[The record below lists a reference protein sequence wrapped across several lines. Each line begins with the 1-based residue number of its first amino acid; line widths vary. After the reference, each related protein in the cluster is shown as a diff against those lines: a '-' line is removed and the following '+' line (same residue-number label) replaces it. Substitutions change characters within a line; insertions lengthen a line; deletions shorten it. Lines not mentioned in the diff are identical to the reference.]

1 MTIAESPVSWQPATQ
16 RSLDATH
23 SFSFA
28 TKELVTF
35 PCRQRL
41 KDRRAQV
48 PPRQS
53 GTLTEAELR
62 IMNVLWLKGSG
73 TVQQVLDN
81 IMEKPTLAYNSVL
94 TTIRVLE
101 RKGYLKH
108 LKDGRAHVY
117 TPRVGQ
123 QEATRSEIRHL
134 VSRFFKNSEEQL
146 VLNLLEDQG
155 LEAEES
161 GRLREM
167 VTQKDETQKG
177 AIRSEA
183 K

>member
-1 MTIAESPVSWQPATQ
+1 
-16 RSLDATH
+16 
-23 SFSFA
+23 
-28 TKELVTF
+28 
-35 PCRQRL
+35 
-41 KDRRAQV
+41 V

-62 IMNVLWLKGSG
+62 IMNVLWVKGSG
-73 TVQQVLDN
+73 TVQQVLDS
-81 IMEKPTLAYNSVL
+81 ITEKPVLAYNSVL

-117 TPRVGQ
+117 TPLVGK

-134 VSRFFKNSEEQL
+134 VGRFFKDSHEDL

-155 LEAEES
+155 IEAEEID
-161 GRLREM
+161 RLREM
-167 VTQKDETQKG
+167 LVIKDSPGKD
-177 AIRSEA
+177 A